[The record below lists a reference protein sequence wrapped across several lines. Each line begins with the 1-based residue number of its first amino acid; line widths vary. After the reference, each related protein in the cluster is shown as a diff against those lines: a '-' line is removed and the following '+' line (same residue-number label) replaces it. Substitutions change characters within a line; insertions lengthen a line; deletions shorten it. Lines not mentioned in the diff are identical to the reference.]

1 MQCICKK
8 DKINQEERI
17 LESKCKTAI
26 TELEQ
31 LKDNTKKQKRKNKD
45 IDRTYISTEEV
56 NGQIKMLSEQ
66 TKTKV
71 KNLYQEKKTLKEV
84 IKELGKMTKTKID
97 SVPEKELQIKQ
108 LQINL

>member
-8 DKINQEERI
+8 DKTNQEERI

-31 LKDNTKKQKRKNKD
+31 LKDNTKKQKQKNKD
-45 IDRTYISTEEV
+45 IERKYISIEEV
-56 NGQIKMLSEQ
+56 NGQTKMLSDQ
-66 TKTKV
+66 TKTKA
-71 KNLYQEKKTLKEV
+71 KNLYQEKETLKEV

-97 SVPEKELQIKQ
+97 SVPEK
-108 LQINL
+108 

>member
-17 LESKCKTAI
+17 LESKYKTAI

-31 LKDNTKKQKRKNKD
+31 LKDNTKKQKQKNKD
-45 IDRTYISTEEV
+45 IERKYISIEEV
-56 NGQIKMLSEQ
+56 NGQTKMLSDQ
-66 TKTKV
+66 TKTKA
-71 KNLYQEKKTLKEV
+71 KNLYQEKETLKEV